1 MTREEMLTNLS
12 LLRDIQDKSSRM
24 AIALDMAIKELKS
37 IDDIR
42 VQNNDTTNQGA

>member
-1 MTREEMLTNLS
+1 MTKEEMLTNLS

-24 AIALDMAIKELKS
+24 AIALDMAIKELKK
-37 IDDIR
+37 